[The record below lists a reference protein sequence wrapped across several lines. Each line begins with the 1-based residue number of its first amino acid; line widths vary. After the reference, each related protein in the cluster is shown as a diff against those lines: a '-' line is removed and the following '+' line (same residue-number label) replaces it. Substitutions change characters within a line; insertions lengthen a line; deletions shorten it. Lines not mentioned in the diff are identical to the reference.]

1 MMSWILQMKE
11 WLLVIDRGLM
21 NATAHYY
28 FMLISASCS
37 LIVLVWSYGLANV
50 IQLQNENIPPMHIK

>member
-1 MMSWILQMKE
+1 MKE

-21 NATAHYY
+21 NACY